1 MYSSTFYTVSRC
13 FTLPMATIGNDWCS
27 VVPQSWVDINKKLCM
42 WPSHGINVS
51 KAIKKSLPPQASW
64 ESVSYKYILG
74 PYDSFEQAKSKEKD
88 AQFVSSDDAKINA
101 LQNKKDILP
110 LKREKKRKQYDNF
123 SETFSSDSDLASEKG
138 FKNAPTILVKSSDD
152 KQTLKRQK
160 MVASPCNYKKYNNNL
175 HVDVKQKAR
184 QLEEDQYSLPS
195 RSIIDESQPLYY
207 GDYFSQDEQSFLD
220 NIPKYNE
227 RDIQKDKLLDRCS
240 KKVKT
245 STNATFNM
253 KEKKL
258 PVVKYIDYNP
268 DIPPELQIKKG
279 VKHKF
284 RKEQSDSVLQMQEKK
299 YSAGKE
305 ITIEN
310 INERTTENINKRTTE
325 NISKRTENIS
335 EKENAKE
342 DSILIN
348 RTWNMVLHRV
358 LYVVHDTCG
367 KVKSGH
373 RICRRVSTPTNN
385 AKPSKSVWNERAAA
399 PLKSI
404 RGACEIK
411 PRLPLSLKELFRLA
425 ISDDQ
430 SEINPNL

>member
-1 MYSSTFYTVSRC
+1 
-13 FTLPMATIGNDWCS
+13 
-27 VVPQSWVDINKKLCM
+27 
-42 WPSHGINVS
+42 
-51 KAIKKSLPPQASW
+51 
-64 ESVSYKYILG
+64 
-74 PYDSFEQAKSKEKD
+74 
-88 AQFVSSDDAKINA
+88 
-101 LQNKKDILP
+101 
-110 LKREKKRKQYDNF
+110 
-123 SETFSSDSDLASEKG
+123 
-138 FKNAPTILVKSSDD
+138 
-152 KQTLKRQK
+152 
-160 MVASPCNYKKYNNNL
+160 
-175 HVDVKQKAR
+175 
-184 QLEEDQYSLPS
+184 
-195 RSIIDESQPLYY
+195 
-207 GDYFSQDEQSFLD
+207 
-220 NIPKYNE
+220 
-227 RDIQKDKLLDRCS
+227 
-240 KKVKT
+240 
-245 STNATFNM
+245 
-253 KEKKL
+253 
-258 PVVKYIDYNP
+258 
-268 DIPPELQIKKG
+268 
-279 VKHKF
+279 
-284 RKEQSDSVLQMQEKK
+284 MQEKK
-299 YSAGKE
+299 YSAVKE